1 MSIEELI
8 VLLPCHSLEDFPSHH
23 EGEEADGLLAAW
35 SGLWHP
41 ALMAA
46 VNAVPQWFRADA
58 PPENPSNRLIV
69 IPKVSDDL
77 LLSGWP
83 TKAKADGAK
92 LIRKPKSRADLVT
105 AALALFDPPL
115 APVAP
120 DLVAD
125 FHALGSAYLW
135 VELLT
140 RQMRYMSNLDEI
152 RFNTEAVAAAQAA
165 VAGNEDDARQRL
177 TNAFETLY
185 EARERFYPVD
195 NFLVDI
201 TLTAETTL
209 GPSLRKELAGETPL
223 NLLLTGKVLERLAA
237 TAPESFAALQN
248 ALDRHTV
255 GLVGGEYDER
265 EAPLQPAES
274 VLRQFTLGRAAF
286 QKHLGRV
293 PDVYARRRQ
302 GLTPL
307 LPQILSKFGYEGAL
321 GFTLDDGAFPTPD
334 QCKTRWE
341 GLDENAVDLL
351 GRVPLDASRGDS
363 FLDLARKLGESMDR
377 DMVATTTFAH
387 WPGAASPYYDDL
399 RRIATYR
406 PILGKFITLSD
417 YFQHT
422 ERPSQVT
429 RFSPDRYRTN
439 FLRQAIV
446 RNLPNPITWVADAQ
460 KRLLRAEAAATLQ
473 TMIESVRCK
482 RTAFDSAA
490 VIAAADA
497 TASLDAAPTTLAAA
511 DAEIDLVLQ
520 TAAKQTAAL
529 LQSTTASAGAETGLL
544 LLNPLNTSRRELV
557 DLSALDGLPAVGG
570 SVLAVQQNGAKKSAI
585 VTVPGCGFTW
595 LKAAPQ
601 PPAPRKPPKNIVD
614 GEYLRTDLLEVH
626 VSPKSGGI
634 QGVFGYNLR
643 GNRLSQQLA
652 FRLPAERPKP
662 GDLWRD
668 PDLDPPYSA
677 MVCDALE
684 PSLVGPAIGEITTRG
699 RLIDP
704 ANPDRALAR
713 YVQRVRAA
721 KGLPLVTVE
730 VDLEVDEAPR
740 AESWG
745 SYYAARFAWADA
757 ATELARGVYLTHQP
771 TTAKRPESPS
781 YLEFTSYEARTLILP
796 DGLPY
801 TVQTGMRMLDLLLVG
816 KGETRRSF
824 RFGIVVD
831 PTHPAQ
837 DALNFM
843 LPPLAVPQAAKPA
856 SGETGRL
863 FLIDAKNVVATHWES
878 IYDEAD
884 AGRVVGFRVRLLET
898 EGRAGRVEL
907 HAPRKISTARQID
920 HRGQTILDVPA
931 GDDRID
937 FDLAAFEWIEL
948 EAKY

>member
-23 EGEEADGLLAAW
+23 EGEDADGLLAAW

-41 ALMAA
+41 ALIAA
-46 VNAVPQWFRADA
+46 VNGVPQWFRADA
-58 PPENPSNRLIV
+58 PPENPRNRLIV

-92 LIRKPKSRADLVT
+92 LIRKPKTRADLVT
-105 AALALFDPPL
+105 AALAMFDPPL
-115 APVAP
+115 APVSAE
-120 DLVAD
+120 LVAD

-152 RFNTEAVAAAQAA
+152 RFNTETLAAAQAA
-165 VAGNEDDARQRL
+165 VAGNEEDAKQRL

-195 NFLVDI
+195 NFLIDL

-209 GPSLRKELAGETPL
+209 GPSLRKELSSETAI
-223 NLLLTGKVLERLAA
+223 NLLLSGKVLDRLAT

-248 ALDRHTV
+248 ALDRHMAC
-255 GLVGGEYDER
+255 LVGGEYDER
-265 EAPLQPAES
+265 ESPLASPES
-274 VLRQFTLGRAAF
+274 VLRQFTLGHAAY

-341 GLDENAVDLL
+341 GLDSSCVDLL

-387 WPGAASPYYDDL
+387 WPGGTSPFYDDL
-399 RRIATYR
+399 RRIASYR
-406 PILGKFITLSD
+406 PILGKFTTLSD

-422 ERPSQVT
+422 ERPGQVT

-446 RNLPNPITWVADAQ
+446 RNLPNPITWAADAH
-460 KRLLRAEAAATLQ
+460 KRLLKAEAAATLQ
-473 TMIESVRCK
+473 TMIESVRLN
-482 RTAFDSAA
+482 RVAFDAAA
-490 VIAAADA
+490 VLANVDAAAA
-497 TASLDAAPTTLAAA
+497 METDAATLAAV
-511 DAEIDLVLQ
+511 DAEVEMVLSA
-520 TAAKQTAAL
+520 AAKETAAL
-529 LQSTTASAGAETGLL
+529 SASAAASSNETGLL
-544 LLNPLNTSRRELV
+544 VLNPLNTSRRELIDV
-557 DLSALDGLPAVGG
+557 SALDGLPYVGG
-570 SVLAVQQNGAKKSAI
+570 SVLHVQQNGATKLA
-585 VTVPGCGFTW
+585 VVNVPGCGFAW
-595 LKAAPQ
+595 LKSGPQ
-601 PPAPRKPPKNIVD
+601 PPAPKKPPKNIVD

-634 QGVFGYNLR
+634 QGVFGYALR

-652 FRLPAERPKP
+652 FRLPGDRPKP

-668 PDLDPPYSA
+668 PDLDPPYST

-684 PSLVGPAIGEITTRG
+684 PTIVGPAIGEITTRG
-699 RLIDP
+699 RLLDR

-713 YVQRVRAA
+713 FVQRVRAA
-721 KGLPLVTVE
+721 KGLPLVSVE
-730 VDLEVDEAPR
+730 VDLEVEESPR
-740 AESWG
+740 ADPWG
-745 SYYAARFAWADA
+745 SYYASRFAWADA

-771 TTAKRPESPS
+771 TTAKRPESPH
-781 YLEFTSYEARTLILP
+781 YLEFTAYEARTLIVP

-801 TVQTGMRMLDLLLVG
+801 SVQTGTRMIDLLLFG
-816 KGETRRSF
+816 KGETRKSF

-831 PTHPAQ
+831 PPHPAQ
-837 DALNFM
+837 DALAFM
-843 LPPLAVPQAAKPA
+843 LPPLAVPLVPKPT

-878 IYDEAD
+878 LYDD
-884 AGRVVGFRVRLLET
+884 VDPGRVIGFRVRLLET

-907 HAPRKISTARQID
+907 HAPRKIATARQVD
-920 HRGQTILDVPA
+920 HRGQTLVDVSA
-931 GDDRID
+931 GDDRVD

-948 EAKY
+948 ECKF